1 MEDGGEMN
9 VQPKY
14 NEAIHEIKIDPGLF
28 RLHPDA
34 RATKGMLKV

>member
-14 NEAIHEIKIDPGLF
+14 NEAIHEAKIDLICLYGAIIPSDL
-28 RLHPDA
+28 
-34 RATKGMLKV
+34 V